1 MNDEVRT
8 EKNSA
13 EIIHGHLTKRFLKIL
28 IMNGE
33 IFQLFMDIIR
43 STFSRPFYFNRLVEQ
58 IYHSGRGSLS
68 ITVVIGLTM
77 GLVMTLNFGYG
88 LAKFGGTLYV
98 PAVVSLSLAREMA
111 PLFTSLL
118 VAGRVGSGIAAEIGA
133 MNVTQQVDAIRA
145 LGTSP
150 IRVLVVPRF
159 WAMVISL
166 PLLSSLSFAVGIIGG
181 LIVCKNEFDITTG
194 FYLTKVFSTVKFHDY
209 MSGLVKS
216 AVFGGIITLVG
227 CYRGLTTRDGTKGV
241 GQSTTWVVVT
251 SSIWIL
257 ITDFF
262 ISKIF
267 LMIWN

>member
-1 MNDEVRT
+1 MG
-8 EKNSA
+8 SA
-13 EIIHGHLTKRFLKIL
+13 SQWIQDALFERVQKTKEFFTFI
-28 IMNGE
+28 GE
-33 IFQLFMDIIR
+33 ISSLFFQTIKC
-43 STFSRPFYFNRLVEQ
+43 TFTGPFYVSRLMEQ
-58 IYHSGRGSLS
+58 INHIGFGSTS

-88 LAKFGGTLYV
+88 LTKFGGTLYV

-159 WAMVISL
+159 WALVISL
-166 PLLSSLSFAVGIIGG
+166 PLLSALSFAVGIIGG
-181 LIVCKNEFDITTG
+181 LIVCRTEFDILPG
-194 FYLTKVFSTVKFHDY
+194 FYFFKVFSTVKLHDY
-209 MSGLVKS
+209 ASGLVKS
-216 AVFGGIITLVG
+216 VVFAGIITIFA
-227 CYRGLTTRDGTKGV
+227 CYKGLNTRDGTKGV
-241 GQSTTWVVVT
+241 GASTTWVVVT
-251 SSIWIL
+251 ASIL
-257 ITDFF
+257 ILVTDFF

-267 LMIWN
+267 LVIWH